1 MAQSCTV
8 VQADPN
14 SLKDA
19 INALAATS
27 EITWITKTK
36 SAGKFLVIADN
47 AAPAGQQSQVIV
59 GDPASLAAALNV
71 IASTKTID
79 LVINTFSAAHYL
91 VVYR

>member
-1 MAQSCTV
+1 MAQSCIV
-8 VQADPN
+8 IQADPN

-19 INALAATS
+19 INTLATTA

-36 SAGKFLVIADN
+36 SAGKFLVISDD
-47 AAPAGQQSQVIV
+47 AASVGQQSQVIV

-71 IASTKTID
+71 IAASYTID